1 MGRGRRD
8 GEVQVGYGA
17 VGRVGVRRPMGL
29 GSPRGAT
36 TSMPPTLPNGSPRP
50 AVPKGWPC
58 RHPTA
63 LTSPRCRHPCPH
75 SSIDGLFRPQ
85 KRNAHVPLWNYTLLR
100 AQVGAAPRS
109 PPPTSQ
115 PGDVT
120 VCPRRSSS
128 STSSRGSRSW
138 MLTGW
143 GGTPWGRWRGTGS
156 SPHFGEWGGVGWGG
170 SG

>member
-109 PPPTSQ
+109 PPPHVPT
-115 PGDVT
+115 
-120 VCPRRSSS
+120 
-128 STSSRGSRSW
+128 RGRHRVSPQIFIVYFIAGLKKLDADW
-138 MLTGW
+138 V
-143 GGTPWGRWRGTGS
+143 GGYSMGS
-156 SPHFGEWGGVGWGG
+156 LARHWLFSPFR
-170 SG
+170 